1 MAYNYRDQIFAFD
14 EPDMLKAELPKDKL
28 IQFLNDGCGLI
39 ARYGLRSTVG
49 FQRFEN
55 LDQWQVPTALKQFHY
70 YPEKDIG
77 LDLASWNGGC
87 WGNSR
92 LLTRTP
98 KTGKSWPGWTSNK
111 AAPRPPLDDRLR
123 II

>member
-1 MAYNYRDQIFAFD
+1 
-14 EPDMLKAELPKDKL
+14 MLKAELPKDKL

-77 LDLASWNGGC
+77 LDLAELDGGC
-87 WGNSR
+87 LGEFATADADQRRESHA
-92 LLTRTP
+92 
-98 KTGKSWPGWTSNK
+98 G
-111 AAPRPPLDDRLR
+111 LDEQLRRLR
-123 II
+123 ARP